1 MLKLSPVG
9 WVALVLLVVGG
20 LNWGLVGGFNFDLV
34 TTIFGEATV
43 GEASIGDVAVEGP
56 STGEPS
62 ALSRIIYIVVG
73 LAAIYIIAMAV
84 IACKGKGALTSRT
97 PVETMSS
104 GVSEAE
110 SAGQGEGTTD

>member
-9 WVALVLLVVGG
+9 WVALMLLVVGG
-20 LNWGLVGGFNFDLV
+20 LNWGLVGVFDFNLV

-43 GEASIGDVAVEGP
+43 VEVSEADVSVEVESASKP
-56 STGEPS
+56 ST
-62 ALSRIIYIVVG
+62 LSKIIYIVVG
-73 LAAIYIIAMAV
+73 LSAIYIIAIAV
-84 IACKGKGALTSRT
+84 IACKGKGACMSRT

-110 SAGQGEGTTD
+110 SAGQGGGTTD